1 MKLQPI
7 GDRLIIEI
15 VEIEE
20 TTASG
25 LVLPDSAKEPS
36 TTGTVAAVGE
46 KVESIKTGD
55 KVIFPPNA
63 GLPITGHD
71 GYRLFDISQ
80 IIAIDRG

>member
-7 GDRLIIEI
+7 GERLIIEI
-15 VEIEE
+15 VEVEE

-46 KVESIKTGD
+46 KIESIQPGD
-55 KVIFPPNA
+55 NVIFPPNA
-63 GLPITGHD
+63 GIPIAGHD

-80 IIAIDRG
+80 IIAVDRG